1 MGAATLALTGSRV
14 PRQGVKSASAGTS
27 TFAVGTVTMSSS
39 YATNGDTGDW
49 GTIGVIGNRDD
60 TTGKAPTFVG
70 LFPSAGYIPVWDAT
84 NKKVIVYQ
92 QSAATGALTQ
102 VANTTDL
109 HTVVFP
115 AILFW

>member
-1 MGAATLALTGSRV
+1 MGAATLALTNARA
-14 PRQGVKSASAGTS
+14 PRTGVKSATSGTG
-27 TFAVGTVTMSSS
+27 TFGIGTVTMSSS
-39 YATNGDTGDW
+39 YATGGDTGDW

-60 TTGKAPTFVG
+60 TTGKAPNFVF
-70 LFPSAGYIPVWDAT
+70 LAPSAGYVPVWDAT

-109 HTVVFP
+109 HTVVFN
-115 AILFW
+115 ALIFW